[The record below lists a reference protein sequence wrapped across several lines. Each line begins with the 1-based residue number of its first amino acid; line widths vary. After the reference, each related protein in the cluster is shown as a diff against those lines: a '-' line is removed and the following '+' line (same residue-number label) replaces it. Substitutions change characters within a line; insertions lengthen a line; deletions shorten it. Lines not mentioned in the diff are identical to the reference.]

1 MDEGVDRSQEGII
14 QNFIAPVLKDIKK
27 WSKPH
32 PLANVISL
40 KDRRGGRVSRF
51 GNKEIEF
58 SIVGGGQGL
67 YGDFET
73 TFEVAIFDRKSNDF
87 VTRFFY
93 PEGSDDVIP
102 YMESSEVEKLVNS
115 VIKREDL
122 SVEKQFPS
130 LEKLGG
136 GSLTIP
142 VSP

>member
-1 MDEGVDRSQEGII
+1 MITIE
-14 QNFIAPVLKDIKK
+14 DIKK

-32 PLANVISL
+32 PLTNVISL

-58 SIVGGGQGL
+58 SIVGGSQGL

-93 PEGSDDVIP
+93 PEASDDVIGW
-102 YMESSEVEKLVNS
+102 MNADDVEKLVNS

-122 SVEKQFPS
+122 SVER
-130 LEKLGG
+130 
-136 GSLTIP
+136 
-142 VSP
+142 

>member
-1 MDEGVDRSQEGII
+1 MITIE
-14 QNFIAPVLKDIKK
+14 DIKK

-40 KDRRGGRVSRF
+40 KDRSSGRISRF

-58 SIVGGGQGL
+58 SIVGGGTGL
-67 YGDFET
+67 YGDFDK

-93 PEGSDDVIP
+93 PEGTDDVIS

-122 SVEKQFPS
+122 SVER
-130 LEKLGG
+130 
-136 GSLTIP
+136 
-142 VSP
+142 

>member
-1 MDEGVDRSQEGII
+1 MITIE
-14 QNFIAPVLKDIKK
+14 DIKK

-40 KDRRGGRVSRF
+40 KDRRGGRISRF

-67 YGDFET
+67 YGDFDK

-122 SVEKQFPS
+122 SVER
-130 LEKLGG
+130 
-136 GSLTIP
+136 
-142 VSP
+142 

>member
-1 MDEGVDRSQEGII
+1 MITIE
-14 QNFIAPVLKDIKK
+14 DIKK

-40 KDRRGGRVSRF
+40 KDRSEGRMSRF

-58 SIVGGGQGL
+58 SIVGGGTGL
-67 YGDFET
+67 YGDFDK

-93 PEGSDDVIP
+93 PEATDDVIP
-102 YMESSEVEKLVNS
+102 YMDADKVEELVNS

-122 SVEKQFPS
+122 SV
-130 LEKLGG
+130 
-136 GSLTIP
+136 TR
-142 VSP
+142 

>member
-1 MDEGVDRSQEGII
+1 MITIE
-14 QNFIAPVLKDIKK
+14 DIKK

-40 KDRRGGRVSRF
+40 KDRRGGRMSRF

-58 SIVGGGQGL
+58 SIVGGSQGL
-67 YGDFET
+67 YGYFET

-93 PEGSDDVIP
+93 PEATDDVIP
-102 YMESSEVEKLVNS
+102 YMDANKVEELVNS

-122 SVEKQFPS
+122 SVER
-130 LEKLGG
+130 
-136 GSLTIP
+136 
-142 VSP
+142 

>member
-1 MDEGVDRSQEGII
+1 MITIE
-14 QNFIAPVLKDIKK
+14 DIKK

-32 PLANVISL
+32 PLTNVISL

-58 SIVGGGQGL
+58 SIVGGSQGL

-93 PEGSDDVIP
+93 PEATDDVIP
-102 YMESSEVEKLVNS
+102 YMDVDKVEELVNS

-122 SVEKQFPS
+122 SVER
-130 LEKLGG
+130 
-136 GSLTIP
+136 
-142 VSP
+142 

>member
-1 MDEGVDRSQEGII
+1 MITI
-14 QNFIAPVLKDIKK
+14 QDIKN

-40 KDRRGGRVSRF
+40 KDRKGGRMSRF

-58 SIVGGGQGL
+58 SIVGGSQGL

-93 PEGSDDVIP
+93 PEATDDVIP
-102 YMESSEVEKLVNS
+102 YMDADKVEELVNS

-122 SVEKQFPS
+122 SVER
-130 LEKLGG
+130 
-136 GSLTIP
+136 
-142 VSP
+142 

>member
-1 MDEGVDRSQEGII
+1 MITIE
-14 QNFIAPVLKDIKK
+14 DIKK

-58 SIVGGGQGL
+58 SIVGGGTGL
-67 YGDFET
+67 YGDFDK
-73 TFEVAIFDRKSNDF
+73 TFEVAIFARKSNDF

-93 PEGSDDVIP
+93 PEATDDVIP
-102 YMESSEVEKLVNS
+102 YMDGDKVEELVNS

-122 SVEKQFPS
+122 SVE
-130 LEKLGG
+130 
-136 GSLTIP
+136 
-142 VSP
+142 

>member
-1 MDEGVDRSQEGII
+1 MITIE
-14 QNFIAPVLKDIKK
+14 DIKK

-93 PEGSDDVIP
+93 PEGSDDVIGW
-102 YMESSEVEKLVNS
+102 MNADEVETLVNS
-115 VIKREDL
+115 VIKKEEL
-122 SVEKQFPS
+122 IIE
-130 LEKLGG
+130 
-136 GSLTIP
+136 
-142 VSP
+142 

>member
-1 MDEGVDRSQEGII
+1 MITIE
-14 QNFIAPVLKDIKK
+14 DIKK

-58 SIVGGGQGL
+58 SIVGGSQGL

-93 PEGSDDVIP
+93 PEATDDVIP
-102 YMESSEVEKLVNS
+102 YMDADKVEELVNS
-115 VIKREDL
+115 VIKIEDL
-122 SVEKQFPS
+122 SVER
-130 LEKLGG
+130 
-136 GSLTIP
+136 
-142 VSP
+142 